1 MIGRIGFALR
11 RAPAARAA
19 GRAALVLVALAAMP
33 SAADEHGD
41 AVADRPGVDA
51 GAAKS
56 CARAGSWLHPG
67 SNQPLDPRTVI
78 ADLARRSVI
87 MLGEHHDSAEDHRWQ
102 LHTLAA
108 LHGREPRMVIGFEMF
123 PRSAQPV
130 LDRWVA
136 GELDEAAFLAAS
148 RWNDVWGF
156 DPRFYMPLFHFARM
170 HRIPMVA
177 LNVERA
183 LISRVA
189 RTGWAAI
196 PEAEREGVSDPAPAS
211 DGYRRFLAAVQLSK
225 SASHAGDDDDASAG
239 GYEWTDEQ
247 VAELYGDAAFA
258 RFVDAQLVWDRA
270 MAEALARA
278 RSDSGGSLV
287 VGIIGRGHLQFG
299 YGVPHQLGALGI
311 DDTAVLLTFERAS
324 PCEPVVEPG
333 IADMVFVTAP
343 VAEPQRPSPKL
354 GIMIDDGEDGV
365 AVREVLAGSVAQAAG
380 LESGDVIR
388 GAAGRL
394 LGSASELVAVVR
406 RQSPGTWLPLDV
418 ERGPQRLEIVA
429 KFPAAG
435 DIE

>member
-11 RAPAARAA
+11 CAPAARAA
-19 GRAALVLVALAAMP
+19 GGTALVVVALAALP
-33 SAADEHGD
+33 SAAEERAGE
-41 AVADRPGVDA
+41 VADRVGVDA
-51 GAAKS
+51 GAPNG
-56 CARAGSWLHPG
+56 CARAGGWLHPG

-78 ADLARRSVI
+78 ADLAGRSVI

-108 LHGREPRMVIGFEMF
+108 LHGREPAMVIGFEMF

-148 RWNDVWGF
+148 RWNEVWGF
-156 DPRFYMPLFHFARM
+156 DPRLYMPLFHFARM

-211 DGYRRFLAAVQLSK
+211 DSYRRFLAAVLLSK

-239 GYEWTDEQ
+239 DYQWTDEQ

-258 RFVDAQLVWDRA
+258 HFVDAQLVWDRA

-278 RSDSGGSLV
+278 RSDSGASLV

-311 DDTAVLLTFERAS
+311 DDTAVLLAVERAS
-324 PCEPVVEPG
+324 PCEEVEPG
-333 IADMVFVTAP
+333 IADMVFVTASL
-343 VAEPQRPSPKL
+343 AEAQRPSPKL
-354 GIMIDDGEDGV
+354 GIMIDDREDGV
-365 AVREVLAGSVAQAAG
+365 VVREVLAGSVAQAAG

-388 GAAGRL
+388 GAAGRS

-418 ERGPQRLEIVA
+418 QRGSQRLDIVA
-429 KFPAAG
+429 KFPAASDG
-435 DIE
+435 E